1 MRCVEVVEGLERLF
15 QLFRVA
21 GMFLMVDGVQL
32 CDISLY
38 APSVSFLGWV
48 VGVAVL
54 LGCCQPG
61 CPYDQCLANH
71 GRIAS
76 VARITRWRSPGVANA
91 VVKGLPF
98 GPGLEMQLAAVRH

>member
-76 VARITRWRSPGVANA
+76 VARITRWRSPGVAYA
-91 VVKGLPF
+91 VVKGLPW
-98 GPGLEMQLAAVRH
+98 PA